1 MTDLTYPSFP
11 RKALVAVAA
20 ALFALCAV
28 AIVVNRSGPD
38 VRMCAAAAEHVMAA
52 RNYSIDE
59 MTRIGPSRL
68 PACHG
73 LTAGQY
79 GDAVADAYLIE
90 YGRRLPSTSI
100 SRDIPP
106 ASFRAR
112 SALAASQRR

>member
-1 MTDLTYPSFP
+1 MTDLTYPVFP
-11 RKALVAVAA
+11 RRALVAIGA
-20 ALFALCAV
+20 ALFALCVV
-28 AIVVNRSGPD
+28 AIVINRSGPD
-38 VRMCAAAAEHVMAA
+38 MRKCAAAAEHVMAA
-52 RNYSIDE
+52 RNYSIDA
-59 MTRIGPSRL
+59 MTRIGSNRV

-79 GDAVADAYLIE
+79 GEAVANAYLIE
-90 YGRRLPSTSI
+90 YGAAADTSI

>member
-1 MTDLTYPSFP
+1 VTDLTYPSFP
-11 RKALVAVAA
+11 RKALVAVGA

-38 VRMCAAAAEHVMAA
+38 MRKCAAAVEHVMAA
-52 RNYSIDE
+52 RNYSIDA
-59 MTRIGPSRL
+59 MTRIGPSRV

-73 LTAGQY
+73 LTDGQY
-79 GDAVADAYLIE
+79 GQAVADAYLIE